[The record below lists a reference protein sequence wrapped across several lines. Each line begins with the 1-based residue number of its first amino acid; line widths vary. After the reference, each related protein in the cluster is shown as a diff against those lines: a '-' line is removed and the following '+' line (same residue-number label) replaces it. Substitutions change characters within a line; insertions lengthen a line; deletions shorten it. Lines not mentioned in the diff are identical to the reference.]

1 MSGSTNARSL
11 FARVALAVAACPLA
25 LASAAGEAPHMHLP
39 TNAAAHAGEILVR
52 VQARTPAELDRA
64 IDAASSVVSCRP
76 SLARTDLTISPADLA
91 RLAQSGVRSEVL
103 HTDVSVLIAQEQAQI
118 AASRLQRG
126 ADWYETYKTQAEFEA
141 KIDALAAAYPALVTI
156 ETIGNS
162 IQGKPIRM
170 MRITAPGGSTAKPQ
184 ILFNGCQHA
193 REWVSPAT
201 VMFIAEELMSSYG
214 SRPETTAALDGIE
227 FLIVPMVNPDGYEYS
242 WTNQRLWRKNRRNNG
257 NGTTGVDLNRNWAY
271 EWGGTGSSGSGSS
284 DTYRGTSPFSE
295 PETQALRDLIIAEP
309 GIRAHVDFHSFSQLV
324 LWPFGYDFVDAP
336 EPDKSL
342 FEELGTE
349 MSDAI
354 FGHSGFFYDPIRS
367 SDLYPA
373 AGDASDWVYGDQG
386 VFSYTFELR
395 DTGLD
400 GFELPAEFIRP
411 TVEENFEAVL
421 VMSDF
426 VTEPVRVSQTSPEGG
441 FAAPNALVPI
451 SVDVLPVFES
461 ATDVTLHQ
469 RVGSSGAF
477 DASSLSA
484 SGATWSGMLT
494 TGACGEAIEYYLEIT
509 TDQGLTVLEPAGG
522 AMAPATMA
530 VLDSELGLF
539 DDAEIDTGWTVGA
552 SGDTAS
558 TGIWELAN
566 PVGTAAQPED
576 DHTPSGTLCWV
587 TGASATS
594 LGSND
599 IDNGGTTLVSPP
611 MDAATAPSFDQAD
624 AYVSYSRW
632 YSNDQGQSPNADE
645 MVVSISGDNGS
656 TWQTLETV
664 RSNANAWVRAEFRVA
679 DFVTPSDQV
688 RLRFVA
694 SDIGGGSIVE
704 AAIDD
709 VAIDFRGCEAVSACV
724 ADVTTTGTANGTPDG
739 AVDLSDFSYYL
750 SLWSAAATTADVTTT
765 GTANGVPDGSVDL
778 SDFSYYLSLWSAG
791 CP

>member
-1 MSGSTNARSL
+1 MSGSINARSL
-11 FARVALAVAACPLA
+11 ARRLALAVAATPLA
-25 LASAAGEAPHMHLP
+25 VASAAGQATHMHLP
-39 TNAAAHAGEILVR
+39 SNAAAHAGEILVR
-52 VQARTPAELDRA
+52 VEARTPAELERA
-64 IDAASSVVSCRP
+64 IDAASSIVSCRP
-76 SLARTDLTISPADLA
+76 SLARTDITIAPADLA

-126 ADWYETYKTQAEFEA
+126 ADWYDSYKTQAEFEA
-141 KIDALAAAYPALVTI
+141 KIDALAAEYPTLVTV
-156 ETIGNS
+156 ETIGSS

-170 MRITAPGGSTAKPQ
+170 MRITAPGGSASKPQ

-201 VMFIAEELMSSYG
+201 VMFIAEELMATYG
-214 SRPETTAALDGIE
+214 SRPETTAALDGLE

-284 DTYRGTSPFSE
+284 DLYRGTAPFSE
-295 PETQALRDLIIAEP
+295 PETQALRNLILAET

-349 MSDAI
+349 MSDTI
-354 FGHSGFFYDPIRS
+354 FDHSGIFYDPIRS

-386 VFSYTFELR
+386 IFSYTFELR
-395 DTGLD
+395 DTGAF
-400 GFELPAEFIRP
+400 GFELPAQFIRP
-411 TVEENFEAVL
+411 TAEENFEAVL

-426 VTEPVRVSQTSPEGG
+426 VSQPVRVSQTSPEGG
-441 FAAPNALVPI
+441 FAAPNAMVPI
-451 SVDVLPVFES
+451 SVDVLPIFES
-461 ATDVTLHQ
+461 ATAVTLYQ
-469 RVGSSGAF
+469 RDGSAGAF
-477 DASSLSA
+477 GASPLSG
-484 SGATWSGMLT
+484 SGATWSGMLAA
-494 TGACGEAIEYYLEIT
+494 GDCGGTVEYYLEIT

-522 AMAPATMA
+522 ASAPATMA
-530 VLDSELGLF
+530 VLDSERGLF
-539 DDAEIDTGWTVGA
+539 DDAEVDTGWTVGA
-552 SGDTAS
+552 SGDTAT

-576 DHTPSGTLCWV
+576 DHTPGGTLCWV

-599 IDNGGTTLVSPP
+599 VDNGATTLTSPP
-611 MDAATAPSFDQAD
+611 MDAMNAPSFDQGD

-632 YSNDQGQSPNADE
+632 FSNDTGASAGSDE

-709 VAIDFRGCEAVSACV
+709 VAIDFRGCEAASACV

-739 AVDLSDFSYYL
+739 NVDLSDFSYYL
-750 SLWSAAATTADVTTT
+750 TLWSGGSAIADVTTT

-778 SDFSYYLSLWSAG
+778 SDFSFYLTLWSAG